1 MKKLII
7 LAAALMLAMPAFA
20 AVQNVKVSGDI
31 TTYGVLQSNLD
42 LDADDTTD
50 GIGKSEDDGFFA
62 TITRLRI
69 DADLTD
75 NVAATIRMV
84 NEREWGAATNASTD
98 IDVDLAN
105 ITLKEMFYSP
115 LTMIIGRQDLAY
127 GSKLVVGDPNTN
139 ATIPAD
145 SNLSHAP
152 FLSKMKAFDAIRG
165 IMDYDPLTIDLV
177 YAKIDEN
184 YEASDTGVANQDG
197 EDVDLLGANLSY
209 KFADYDAEAEGYV
222 FYVDG
227 NQDNASQDIAV
238 LGLRGSLVPVDG
250 LTLGAEVAWQ
260 TGDYSITRDQDAMAA
275 TVEGSYTW
283 NNEYEPT
290 IKLCYDYRSGNSV
303 SHSSTGDY
311 EAWDPLYED
320 QTKGLIADYLFAG
333 INGGVNSNASII
345 NLGGS
350 IKPMEDLT
358 LSLDWFNYTLVEDFG
373 SATTV
378 SGGPGWSNVNSSTV
392 LKANEDGL
400 GDEIDL
406 GLTYDYSEDV
416 VIGLQAGWFLPGDL
430 FTSAN
435 DDDAMEVI
443 GSIAVSF

>member
-31 TTYGVLQSNLD
+31 TTYGILQSDFDFNESSDSSTLGSQSD
-42 LDADDTTD
+42 
-50 GIGKSEDDGFFA
+50 EGFFA
-62 TITRLRI
+62 TITRLRV

-75 NVAATIRMV
+75 NVAATIRFS
-84 NEREWGAATNASTD
+84 NEREWYESGTENTD
-98 IDVDLAN
+98 VNVDLAN

-139 ATIPAD
+139 AIIAGD
-145 SNLSHAP
+145 SALDNAP
-152 FLSKMKAFDAIRG
+152 FLSKAKAFDAIRG
-165 IMDYDPLTIDLV
+165 ILDYDPLTIDLV
-177 YAKIDEN
+177 YAKISEV
-184 YEASDTGVANQDG
+184 YETGTDS
-197 EDVDLLGANLSY
+197 EDQDLLGANLAY
-209 KFADYDAEAEGYV
+209 KFADYDAEAEGYA

-227 NQDNASQDIAV
+227 NGSTASSINDVAI
-238 LGLRGSLVPVDG
+238 LGLRGSIVPVDG
-250 LTLGAEVAWQ
+250 LTLGAEIAIQ
-260 TGDYSITRDQDAMAA
+260 TGDYSTTRDQDAMAA
-275 TVEGSYTW
+275 TVEGSYKW

-290 IKLCYDYRSGNSV
+290 IKLCYDYRSGDNGDG
-303 SHSSTGDY
+303 TGDY
-311 EAWDPLYED
+311 EAWDPLFED

-333 INGGVNSNASII
+333 ANGGVSSNASII

-358 LSLDWFNYTLVEDFG
+358 LSLDWFNYTLDEKVS
-373 SATTV
+373 SAPWSNSLV
-378 SGGPGWSNVNSSTV
+378 SGASINSA
-392 LKANEDGL
+392 KDDL

-406 GLTYDYSEDV
+406 SLTYDYSEDV
-416 VIGLQAGWFLPGDL
+416 VLGLQAGWFLAGDV
-430 FTSAN
+430 FAAGN

>member
-31 TTYGVLQSNLD
+31 TTYGVGQYDMD
-42 LDADDTTD
+42 LVDNDTDSSGQDD
-50 GIGKSEDDGFFA
+50 EEGFFA

-75 NVAATIRMV
+75 NVAATIRLV
-84 NEREWGAATNASTD
+84 NEREWDAVNASTSSPESGNST
-98 IDVDLAN
+98 DVVLDLAN

-115 LTMIIGRQDLAY
+115 LTIIIGRQELAY

-139 ATIPAD
+139 ATKTAD
-145 SNLSHAP
+145 SDLINAP

-165 IMDYDPLTIDLV
+165 ILDYDPLTIDLV
-177 YAKIDEN
+177 YAKIDEV
-184 YEASDTGVANQDG
+184 YEATDD
-197 EDVDLLGANLSY
+197 EDQDLLGVNLAY
-209 KFADYDAEAEGYV
+209 KFADYDAEAEAYA

-227 NQDNASQDIAV
+227 NQATNSSAEDIAV

-260 TGDYSITRDQDAMAA
+260 TGDYSTTRDQDAFAA
-275 TVEGSYTW
+275 TVEGSYKW
-283 NNEYEPT
+283 DNEYEPT
-290 IKLCYDYRSGNSV
+290 IKLAYDYRSGDNED
-303 SHSSTGDY
+303 SSGDY

-333 INGGVNSNASII
+333 ANNGVSSNASII

-358 LSLDWFNYTLVEDFG
+358 ISLDWFNYTLDEKF
-373 SATTV
+373 SATT
-378 SGGPGWSNVNSSTV
+378 SLNDANISNVVVKTT
-392 LKANEDGL
+392 DDDL

-406 GLTYDYSEDV
+406 GLTYDYSEDI
-416 VIGLQAGWFLPGDL
+416 VIGLQAGWFIPGDV
-430 FTSAN
+430 FDSAN
-435 DDDAMEVI
+435 DDEAIEVI

>member
-50 GIGKSEDDGFFA
+50 GQSISEDDGFFA

-75 NVAATIRMV
+75 NVAATIRVV
-84 NEREWGAATNASTD
+84 NEREWDAATTATTD

-139 ATIPAD
+139 AAVPLD
-145 SNLSHAP
+145 SGLSGAQAP

-165 IMDYDPLTIDLV
+165 ILDYDPLTIDLV
-177 YAKIDEN
+177 YAKIDEVRESTSN
-184 YEASDTGVANQDG
+184 FEDT
-197 EDVDLLGANLSY
+197 DLLGLNLAY

-227 NQDNASQDIAV
+227 DQNSSSEDIAV
-238 LGLRGSLVPVDG
+238 FGLRGSLVPVDG

-260 TGDYSITRDQDAMAA
+260 TGDRTITRDQDAFAA
-275 TVEGSYTW
+275 TVEGSYVW

-290 IKLCYDYRSGNSV
+290 IKLCYDYRSGEESGNS
-303 SHSSTGDY
+303 GDY

-320 QTKGLIADYLFAG
+320 QTKGLIADYLFGGA
-333 INGGVNSNASII
+333 NGGVSSNASII

-358 LSLDWFNYTLVEDFG
+358 LTVDWFNYTLDEKFAAG
-373 SATTV
+373 SI
-378 SGGPGWSNVNSSTV
+378 SSPV
-392 LKANEDGL
+392 ASYSVKNDDNL

-406 GLTYDYSEDV
+406 GLIYDYSEDV